1 MDVTICCWLPLLRGP
16 LPPGLA
22 CGDRPDWPG
31 VRNFWPGLPLVSAG
45 SPDTDSLYQ
54 PDDLPFAPEIAKQC
68 LAELRAMDVRL
79 LQSLPAGNNA
89 LDTSRALREQAE
101 MAMLGDMGAALAGK
115 SRADFEKRR
124 QLERE
129 QAQKTLLWLW
139 LQEERLAELV
149 EIAANYA
156 ERSRSFASVLGAE
169 GEDSQP
175 LPGWTSDWM
184 TSPITMDSSLVPPW
198 RLAVNAAANFLP
210 ESVAIAVCDQ
220 MRSDVLERLAFQPA
234 PEYAGLL
241 SRQGARQVPGD
252 EILAARA
259 PVWQVTGNNRALNN
273 QSVPGNGPDD
283 PMNVERLWLVAA
295 SQSDSH

>member
-1 MDVTICCWLPLLRGP
+1 MDVTTCCWLPLLRGP

-22 CGDRPDWPG
+22 CGVRPDWPG
-31 VRNFWPGLPLVSAG
+31 ARNFWPGLPIVSAG
-45 SPDTDSLYQ
+45 DPEADSVYL
-54 PDDLPFAPEIAKQC
+54 PEDLPFAPELAKQC

-89 LDTSRALREQAE
+89 IETSRALREQAE
-101 MAMLGDMGAALAGK
+101 MAMLADMGAALDGK
-115 SRADFEKRR
+115 SVADQEKRR

-149 EIAANYA
+149 EIAARYA

-169 GEDSQP
+169 GEESSP
-175 LPGWTSDWM
+175 LPDWSSDWM
-184 TSPITMDSSLVPPW
+184 TSPIAMDSSLVPPW
-198 RLAVNAAANFLP
+198 RLAVNAAALFLP
-210 ESVAIAVCDQ
+210 ASVAIAVCDQ
-220 MRSDVLERLAFQPA
+220 MRTDLLERLDFQPA

-241 SRQGARQVPGD
+241 SRPGARQVPGS

-259 PVWQVTGNNRALNN
+259 PLWQVTGNSRPL
-273 QSVPGNGPDD
+273 PGSEADAPANIQ
-283 PMNVERLWLVAA
+283 RLWLTAA
-295 SQSDSH
+295 SLPDSQ

>member
-16 LPPGLA
+16 LPQGLA
-22 CGDRPDWPG
+22 SGLRPEWPG
-31 VRNFWPGLPLVSAG
+31 VRNFWPGLPLA
-45 SPDTDSLYQ
+45 PAEAQDADSLYQ
-54 PDDLPFAPEIAKQC
+54 PDDLPFSPEVAKHC

-89 LDTSRALREQAE
+89 LETSRALREQAE
-101 MAMLGDMGAALAGK
+101 IAMLGDMGAALAGNG
-115 SRADFEKRR
+115 SAEREKRK

-139 LQEERLAELV
+139 LQEERLAELA

-184 TSPITMDSSLVPPW
+184 TTPITMDSSLVPPW
-198 RLAVNAAANFLP
+198 HLAVHAAAMFLP
-210 ESVAIAVCDQ
+210 PSVAIAACDQ
-220 MRSDVLERLAFQPA
+220 MQADVHERLDLRPA

-241 SRQGARQVPGD
+241 SRPGARQVPGD

-259 PVWQVTGNNRALNN
+259 PLWQVTGNSRPLNN
-273 QSVPGNGPDD
+273 RSMTGSGPES
-283 PMNVERLWLVAA
+283 PMNIERLWIVPS
-295 SQSDSH
+295 SQADAR